1 MLAVSERCGAPLS
14 EEELRREDVRDAY
27 RTILSAAEPETWHRD
42 GLVETPVRAANAL
55 EELTAGYGVDVAA
68 LLKTFDSNGY
78 DEMVAQTAI
87 PFYSLCEHHLLPFH
101 GVAHIAYIPTGRI
114 VGLSKLARLTD
125 AFARRLQVQERLTQE
140 IADALEKHL
149 KAKGVMVIVEAEHL
163 CMAMRG
169 VERPGAIT
177 KTSAVRGAM
186 KKKPEARAEAQALLT
201 KETR

>member
-1 MLAVSERCGAPLS
+1 MSDHVGGWSAEQQRA
-14 EEELRREDVRDAY
+14 EELDRAY
-27 RTILSAAEPETWHRD
+27 RTILSTAEPDTWHRE
-42 GLVETPVRAANAL
+42 GLSETPQRAAKAL
-55 EELTAGYGVDVAA
+55 EELTAGYSVDVAA

-101 GVAHIAYIPTGRI
+101 GVVHIAYIPRGRI

-149 KAKGVMVIVEAEHL
+149 KAKGVMVVAEAEHL

-186 KKKPEARAEAQALLT
+186 KKKPEARAEALALLT
-201 KETR
+201 NGGTR